1 MNRINS
7 IVQPI
12 VPVQRARR
20 YTREEPRIVTQQEQH
35 LQGWKIRQKR
45 EQGNTVYDKA
55 ETEIREE
62 ILMQEITWA
71 MNCIGIFAIVLV
83 IASILAIV
91 AFWYTA
97 WIVPAVVSLAG
108 LIWIGLKWK
117 EWWNE

>member
-1 MNRINS
+1 MNRVNS

-12 VPVQRARR
+12 TPAQRPRR

-35 LQGWKIRQKR
+35 LQGWKIRQER
-45 EQGNTVYDKA
+45 EQGNIVYVTPKT
-55 ETEIREE
+55 ETREL
-62 ILMQEITWA
+62 ISMQEITWA

-91 AFWYTA
+91 AYWYTA
-97 WIVPAVVSLAG
+97 WVVPAVVSLAG
-108 LIWIGLKWK
+108 LIWIGFKWK

>member
-1 MNRINS
+1 MIRMSSFNV
-7 IVQPI
+7 VQPI
-12 VPVQRARR
+12 APVQRTRR
-20 YTREEPRIVTQQEQH
+20 YAREEPRLVSQQEQH

-45 EQGNTVYDKA
+45 EQGNIVYVTPKT
-55 ETEIREE
+55 ETRE
-62 ILMQEITWA
+62 LQDITWA

-91 AFWYTA
+91 AIWYTA

-108 LIWIGLKWK
+108 LIWIGFRWK